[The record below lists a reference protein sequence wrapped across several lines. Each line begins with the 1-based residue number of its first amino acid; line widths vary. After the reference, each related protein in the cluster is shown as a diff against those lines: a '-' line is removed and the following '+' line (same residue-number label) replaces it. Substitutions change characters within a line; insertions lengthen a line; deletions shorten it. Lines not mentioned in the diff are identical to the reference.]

1 MNSLNVALAG
11 CRPEYF
17 AVVLAAIEADLD
29 DGVRL

>member
-1 MNSLNVALAG
+1 MNNLNAALAG

-29 DGVRL
+29 DDVRL